1 MSEHLHSLPELH
13 SCSLSEHSLLFEL
26 RSTAT
31 SFPFL
36 LTSAPNPHVP
46 IPTLSF
52 NPPLSVAGSLMFT
65 PPPLSLP
72 PQLLVPNPPDPAL
85 PTTTLL
91 YPTQHI
97 FGRRSKRAFPLKS
110 GTLLIFSRLLSN
122 DFTISWYLFLCFQSF
137 WPDYM
142 MSALAIFQNFI
153 QEVLRLWEMFN
164 LNKQKGSVVSQ
175 SPDVVPADRQNG
187 KT

>member
-1 MSEHLHSLPELH
+1 MSEHLHSLPEPH

-46 IPTLSF
+46 IPTLNLSF

-65 PPPLSLP
+65 PPP

-97 FGRRSKRAFPLKS
+97 FGKRSKRAFPLKS
-110 GTLLIFSRLLSN
+110 GTLLIFSRLLLN
-122 DFTISWYLFLCFQSF
+122 DFLPFPDTCFFVFSHFGQITWCQLKQSF
-137 WPDYM
+137 KI
-142 MSALAIFQNFI
+142 SS
-153 QEVLRLWEMFN
+153 
-164 LNKQKGSVVSQ
+164 KKC
-175 SPDVVPADRQNG
+175 
-187 KT
+187 